1 MLEAYG
7 LDHEK
12 DIIRERLDPGKSA
25 DAIKDRKLDA
35 FFWVGGLPTPAVTD
49 LGATPGIK
57 LKLVD
62 HAEALDPM
70 VKKYGPL
77 YVKDTIPAKTYP
89 GQETPVQIVTVW
101 NVLVADAKL
110 PDPLA
115 YDIVK
120 TLFERKEDLIRV
132 HAEAKNFDLKNQSN
146 GAAVIPYH
154 PGAKKYFAE
163 KGVTLN

>member
-1 MLEAYG
+1 M
-7 LDHEK
+7 
-12 DIIRERLDPGKSA
+12 
-25 DAIKDRKLDA
+25 
-35 FFWVGGLPTPAVTD
+35 TD

-62 HAEALDPM
+62 HSEVLDPM

-89 GQETPVQIVTVW
+89 GQETTTQIVTVW
-101 NVLVADAKL
+101 NVLVADANMS
-110 PDPLA
+110 DQLA

-120 TLFERKEDLIRV
+120 TLFDRKEDIVRV
-132 HAEAKNFDLKNQSN
+132 HAEAKNFDLKYQSD

-163 KGVTLN
+163 KGVKLN